1 MLAESWRYINEHN
14 RQGPCFMEFTGK
26 ESQPLSLWEALL
38 IQPSVVILKI
48 KSPVIRHILSADV
61 KLYIFKMLNTH

>member
-1 MLAESWRYINEHN
+1 
-14 RQGPCFMEFTGK
+14 MEFTGK
-26 ESQPLSLWEALL
+26 ESQPLSLWEVLL